1 MRFAFDADQL
11 ALRDAVRDLLAKECP
26 PEVVRAAWPDGTD
39 ALGARKG
46 EGARADAARLDRVW
60 IALAEMGVLGVATSE
75 AHGGLGMTPLD
86 WVLVAEET
94 GYAAVPQPF
103 VETALVVAPLAAAAD
118 DPHGVVADLVAG
130 NRLASALPLGTSH
143 VPWGDRVTYL
153 VRLDHRPG
161 PAGAAP
167 ARGGSADTALGSAG
181 DGSAGAGP
189 DASSAGT
196 AAVVGRAGV
205 GSAGVGSVGAGS
217 VGAGPDVGSAGLGGT
232 WVASRVDAGVTIGPE
247 GRRDL
252 ADVLDPGRHVV
263 TLGAWRSA
271 DQLGGPGDAAAAFD
285 RGALAVAA
293 QLVGL
298 GRRMLDLTVGYVV
311 ERRQFGVPIGSFQ
324 AVKHHLADAALRL
337 EFAAPAVYGAA
348 WSLACGQP
356 SAARDVSVAKA
367 LASDAARLTGR
378 IALQGHGA
386 IGYTTECDL
395 HLYLKRAEAL
405 SRAWGDAAWHRRE
418 VADALG
424 I

>member
-196 AAVVGRAGV
+196 AA
-205 GSAGVGSVGAGS
+205 
-217 VGAGPDVGSAGLGGT
+217 
-232 WVASRVDAGVTIGPE
+232 
-247 GRRDL
+247 
-252 ADVLDPGRHVV
+252 
-263 TLGAWRSA
+263 
-271 DQLGGPGDAAAAFD
+271 
-285 RGALAVAA
+285 
-293 QLVGL
+293 
-298 GRRMLDLTVGYVV
+298 
-311 ERRQFGVPIGSFQ
+311 
-324 AVKHHLADAALRL
+324 
-337 EFAAPAVYGAA
+337 
-348 WSLACGQP
+348 
-356 SAARDVSVAKA
+356 
-367 LASDAARLTGR
+367 
-378 IALQGHGA
+378 
-386 IGYTTECDL
+386 
-395 HLYLKRAEAL
+395 
-405 SRAWGDAAWHRRE
+405 
-418 VADALG
+418 
-424 I
+424 